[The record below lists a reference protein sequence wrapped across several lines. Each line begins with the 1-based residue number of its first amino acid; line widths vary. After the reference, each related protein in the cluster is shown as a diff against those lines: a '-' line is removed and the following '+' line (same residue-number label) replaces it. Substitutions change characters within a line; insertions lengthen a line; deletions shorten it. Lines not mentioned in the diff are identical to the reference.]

1 MAANTATDGLRRVL
15 ADTYALYSKTHGY
28 HWNVTGERF
37 AQLHAMFAEQYT
49 ELWNAL
55 DALAERIRSLGEF
68 APQGFGSL
76 TSLSTID
83 GGIAE
88 QPAQAMIADLLS
100 GHEAVTNTLTAALDA
115 AEAAKDPVTVD
126 LLTQR
131 LAVHAKF
138 AWMLR
143 AMTE

>member
-37 AQLHAMFAEQYT
+37 AQLHEMFAEQYT

-55 DALAERIRSLGEF
+55 DPLAERIRSLGEY
-68 APQGFGSL
+68 APQGFRSL
-76 TSLSTID
+76 ASLSSID
-83 GGIAE
+83 EGVAE
-88 QPAQAMIADLLS
+88 QPARDMVKDLIS
-100 GHEAVTNTLTAALDA
+100 GHEVVTATLAAALEA
-115 AEAAKDPVTVD
+115 AEAATDPVTVD

-131 LAVHAKF
+131 LAVHARF

-143 AMTE
+143 ATAA